1 MAAIS
6 RQKKAQKLVR
16 EEQAAMPSFRA
27 RRWSLLVLLWAFCLA
42 LVLRAVDQQI
52 FETDFLQRE
61 GKNRHLRVLEVSAHR
76 GMIMDRR
83 GEPLA
88 ISTPVDSVWANP
100 RRFKPDQHQLTSL
113 AAVLGRDPGEMQQYL
128 AKRKTRSFVY
138 LMRRANPDVADK
150 VQQLV
155 HELEIHGVG
164 LQREYQRF
172 YPSGEVFSHLVGF
185 TDINDQGQEGV
196 ELAFDKWLGAVP
208 GSKRVVQDGKR
219 RAVDTVESIQA
230 PQAGRA
236 LYLSLDWRLQFL
248 AYRELKRAVKQ
259 HRARA
264 GSAVILD
271 VRTGEVLAMVN
282 QPSYNPNDSSER
294 RGGRLRNRSMTD
306 VFEPGSTM
314 KPFAV
319 TAALELDRI
328 GRWTKID
335 TTPGQLRIGKAV
347 VRDHRDYGILDVAA
361 IIKKSSNVGVS
372 KIALEL
378 SSEEL
383 LQHLLALGFG
393 AASDSGFPGEVSG
406 YINSAGRWSKI
417 EQATLS
423 FGYGLS
429 VTPLQLARA
438 YAVLGADGVRRPL
451 SLVRLDE
458 VQEGERVM
466 SVETARTIR
475 SMLEAVVSQE
485 GTAPLAAIKGYRVA
499 GKTGTVKKSDRGG
512 YAEDKFQA
520 VFAGMAPAS
529 NPRLVMVVV
538 IDEPRGQKYY
548 GGEVAAPVFSSVM
561 TGALRIL
568 NIPPDDLPAEEPRL
582 ADTGGSP

>member
-1 MAAIS
+1 MATTS
-6 RQKKAQKLVR
+6 RQKKAEKLVR
-16 EEQAAMPSFRA
+16 QEQAVMPSFRA
-27 RRWSLLVLLWAFCLA
+27 RRWSLLALLWAFCLA
-42 LVLRAVDQQI
+42 LVLRAIDQQI

-61 GKNRHLRVLEVSAHR
+61 GKNRHLRVVEVSAHR

-100 RRFKPDQHQLTSL
+100 RRFKPDQRQLTAL
-113 AAVLGRDPGEMQQYL
+113 AAVLGRDAGELQQYL
-128 AKRKTRSFVY
+128 AKRKNRSFVY

-150 VQQLV
+150 VKQLM

-172 YPSGEVFSHLVGF
+172 YPGGEVFSHLVGF

-219 RAVDTVESIQA
+219 RAVDTVESIRA

-259 HRARA
+259 HHARS

-271 VRTGEVLAMVN
+271 ARSGEVLAMVN

-294 RGGRLRNRSMTD
+294 RGSRLRNRAMTD

-319 TAALELDRI
+319 TAALELGRV

-335 TTPGQLRIGKAV
+335 TSPGEMRIGSAV
-347 VRDHRDYGILDVAA
+347 VRDHHDYGILDVAA
-361 IIKKSSNVGVS
+361 VIKKSSNVGVS

-383 LQHLLALGFG
+383 SQHLLALGFG
-393 AASDSGFPGEVSG
+393 SASDSGFPGEVSG

-438 YAVLGADGVRRPL
+438 YAVLAADGVRRPI
-451 SLVRLDE
+451 SLMRLD
-458 VQEGERVM
+458 QIPEGERVM
-466 SVETARTIR
+466 SVENARIIR
-475 SMLEAVVSQE
+475 SMLEAVVSEE

-499 GKTGTVKKSDRGG
+499 GKTGTVKKTDRGG

-538 IDEPRGQKYY
+538 IDEPGGQKYY

-561 TGALRIL
+561 AGALRIL
-568 NIPPDDLPAEEPRL
+568 NIPPDDLPPNELRL
-582 ADTGGSP
+582 ADVGGVR